1 MVKNLYQLLT
11 EIANERAVEVV
22 NDIAVSNKT
31 YKQLTQ
37 EIKKSYDNIRNNL
50 PIEHKKFL
58 DKYEDVIGMR
68 QTLTFETLYKLGLI
82 DGIKICN
89 LCDKLKNNDLKQL
102 KHLLKIY
109 TNHTNCLSD

>member
-37 EIKKSYDNIRNNL
+37 EIKSHMIILEITY
-50 PIEHKKFL
+50 
-58 DKYEDVIGMR
+58 
-68 QTLTFETLYKLGLI
+68 Q
-82 DGIKICN
+82 
-89 LCDKLKNNDLKQL
+89 
-102 KHLLKIY
+102 
-109 TNHTNCLSD
+109 